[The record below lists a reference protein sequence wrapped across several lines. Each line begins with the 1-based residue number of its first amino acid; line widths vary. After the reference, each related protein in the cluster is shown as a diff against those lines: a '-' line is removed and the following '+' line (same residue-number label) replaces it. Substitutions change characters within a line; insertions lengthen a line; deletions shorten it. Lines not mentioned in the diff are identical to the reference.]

1 MRSEA
6 MEFEIDDIDVLFDA
20 STNPSLV
27 HRPSAQRSRHAL
39 LSSWNRKTR
48 RQRAVDFPEEDEKL
62 I

>member
-1 MRSEA
+1 

-27 HRPSAQRSRHAL
+27 HRRPAQRSRHAL
-39 LSSWNRKTR
+39 LSSWNRKTG
-48 RQRAVDFPEEDEKL
+48 RQRAIDIPEEDERL

>member
-6 MEFEIDDIDVLFDA
+6 MEFEIDDIDVMFDA

-27 HRPSAQRSRHAL
+27 HRRPAQRSRHAL
-39 LSSWNRKTR
+39 LSSWNRKTG
-48 RQRAVDFPEEDEKL
+48 RQRAIDIHEEDERL